1 MVFPQPFDS
10 IARMSGDEISS
21 GSEKRVGGVPLHEL
35 PNTETRKQTI
45 ESLQED
51 IKTGNSYRMES
62 LKLMLTLATGLL
74 AFTVSFRPTL
84 ANVTDEWLIYWSWC
98 SLGISI
104 VSGIAVMLCWERFYL
119 SYRLNWH
126 NQAQRGKTTRKVLT
140 FCRRV
145 LLVLQFG
152 FFAYG
157 VIGVAVFAAKNFNN
171 VVHSAH

>member
-1 MVFPQPFDS
+1 MNADHTP
-10 IARMSGDEISS
+10 S
-21 GSEKRVGGVPLHEL
+21 GSAKTESRVALNEL
-35 PNTETRKQTI
+35 PNTATREQTI

-51 IKTGNSYRMES
+51 IKTGNAYRMES

-84 ANVTDEWLIYWSWC
+84 ANVIDEWLIYWSWC

-104 VSGIAVMLCWERFYL
+104 VSGIGVMLCWERFYL

-126 NQAQRGKTTRKVLT
+126 NQAQKGKTKRKLLT
-140 FCRRV
+140 FLRRV

-152 FFAYG
+152 SFAYG
-157 VIGVAVFAAKNFNN
+157 VIGVAVFAAENFRNII
-171 VVHSAH
+171 HSSH